1 MNTNE
6 FNSIMLSDHGA
17 LIIDDGD
24 EHFIAHRAIVVRED
38 TVIEEW
44 KNEEGTDLVAFY
56 GITSKVLYVT
66 DPVLLVPGG
75 NTGGKLELTSGS
87 IWLIK

>member
-6 FNSIMLSDHGA
+6 FNSIMLADHGS
-17 LIIDDGD
+17 LIIDDAD
-24 EHFIAHRAIVVRED
+24 EHTISHRAIVIRED

-44 KNEEGTDLVAFY
+44 LDESGIDLIVLY
-56 GITSKVLYVT
+56 GISTKTLYVT

-75 NTGGKLELTSGS
+75 QKGSKIELTSGS
-87 IWLIK
+87 IWLIR